1 MRHLKSQVLL
11 LTAFVFLFTLS
22 TLSQSGRVP
31 KQTPT
36 PSLKD
41 DDIERVD
48 TEEVK
53 LNVVAFN
60 DNGDFFPGVKE
71 TDLVITENDVLHQP
85 SSVRR
90 TPANV
95 LIILDTGGE
104 LRQVKNLD
112 QTKRTAK
119 AVVAALKPEDSI
131 AIMQYGDSA
140 EIVSELTTDREVI
153 AHAIGKVKF
162 GRLSVFAEALDL
174 AAEFLQKNPL
184 ENKHIVLITDGTD
197 SSRDQSAKRDA
208 IQRLLTTEISVHVL
222 SYTRME
228 VDDLAPRTK
237 TVSNT
242 PAPKAMPDEVAA
254 TLPNGVRDPSA
265 VKIGRSINLDR
276 TLLRR
281 LKARKT
287 DLEISEKQLES
298 LAENT
303 NGTAIIPESLDEMI
317 EKTTF
322 IAKLI
327 DASYA
332 VTYIPKIP
340 ISSGSRVAERKIEVT
355 SKRAGLQVQARRKL
369 FIDRR

>member
-1 MRHLKSQVLL
+1 M
-11 LTAFVFLFTLS
+11 
-22 TLSQSGRVP
+22 P

-36 PSLKD
+36 PPPKD
-41 DDIERVD
+41 DDVERVE

-60 DNGDFFPGVKE
+60 DKGDFFPGVKE
-71 TDLVITENDVLHQP
+71 TDLVITENDILHQP

-90 TPANV
+90 IPANV

-112 QTKRTAK
+112 QTRRTAK
-119 AVVAALKPEDSI
+119 AVVAALKPDDSI
-131 AIMQYGDSA
+131 AIMQYADSA
-140 EIVSELTTDREVI
+140 EIVSELTTDREIV
-153 AHAIGKVKF
+153 ADAISKLKF

-174 AAEFLQKNPL
+174 AAEYLQKKPL

-197 SSRDQSAKRDA
+197 SSRDQTAKRDA

-222 SYTRME
+222 SYTQME
-228 VDDLAPRTK
+228 VADLAPRTK
-237 TVSNT
+237 GVTNT
-242 PAPKAMPDEVAA
+242 QPPKAMPDEVAA
-254 TLPNGVRDPSA
+254 TLPNGARDVATTPKA
-265 VKIGRSINLDR
+265 KTINLDR

-287 DLEISEKQLES
+287 DLEVSERQLES

-317 EKTTF
+317 DKTAQ

-332 VTYIPKIP
+332 VTYIPKVP
-340 ISSGSRVAERKIEVT
+340 IASGNRIAERKIEVT
-355 SKRAGLQVQARRKL
+355 SKRPGLQVVARRRL
-369 FIDRR
+369 FIDRRQ